1 MSYLGFYILA
11 KLSDIGCVLSI
22 FSIIGFICCA
32 IALFPMISLANTNS
46 SYSDPDRFFNKLFK
60 KYLKDFMWYKIFTV
74 SAVFLTIATLLP
86 TTKQAAFIWIAPQIV
101 ENGAVKDTVNNI
113 PELTKLGTDYLKE
126 LLKEKV
132 NDSGRAN

>member
-11 KLSDIGCVLSI
+11 KLNDIGCVLSTL
-22 FSIIGFICCA
+22 SIIGFIFCA
-32 IALFPMISLANTNS
+32 IAIIPIALTADTNS
-46 SYSDPDRFFNKLFK
+46 SYSDPDKSFNKLFK
-60 KYLKDFMWYKIFTV
+60 QYQKDFMWYKVFTV

-101 ENGAVKDTVNNI
+101 ENGAVKDTVKNM

-126 LLKEKV
+126 LLKEKI
-132 NDSGRAN
+132 NDSGRTN

>member
-1 MSYLGFYILA
+1 MSYLGFYLLA
-11 KLSDIGCVLSI
+11 KLNDIVFVLNILSL
-22 FSIIGFICCA
+22 IGFICCA
-32 IALFPMISLANTNS
+32 VLLIPISIMADTDS
-46 SYSDPDRFFNKLFK
+46 SYCDPDRVFNKLFK
-60 KYLKDFMWYKIFTV
+60 QKLKDFMWCKIFTI

-101 ENGAVKDTVNNI
+101 ENGAVKDTVKNI

-132 NDSGRAN
+132 NDSGRTY

>member
-1 MSYLGFYILA
+1 MSYLGFYLLA
-11 KLSDIGCVLSI
+11 KLNDIGFVLSVL
-22 FSIIGFICCA
+22 SVIGFICCA
-32 IALFPMISLANTNS
+32 LLLIPIVIMADVDS
-46 SYSDPDRFFNKLFK
+46 SYCEPDRAFNKLFK
-60 KYLKDFMWYKIFTV
+60 QKLKDFMWCKIFTI

-101 ENGAVKDTVNNI
+101 ENGAVKDTVKNI

-132 NDSGRAN
+132 NDSGRTY

>member
-11 KLSDIGCVLSI
+11 KLNDIGIVLSTV
-22 FSIIGFICCA
+22 SIIGFIFCA
-32 IALFPMISLANTNS
+32 ISLIPIAKTADTNS
-46 SYSDPDRFFNKLFK
+46 SYFEPDKSFNKLFK
-60 KYLKDFMWYKIFTV
+60 QYQKDFMWYKVFTV

-101 ENGAVKDTVNNI
+101 ENGAVKDTVKNI

-126 LLKEKV
+126 LLKEKI

>member
-11 KLSDIGCVLSI
+11 KLSDIGCVLSTL
-22 FSIIGFICCA
+22 SIIGFICCFVL
-32 IALFPMISLANTNS
+32 LFPIMIKADESS

-60 KYLKDFMWYKIFTV
+60 QYLKDFMWYKVFTM

-101 ENGAVKDTVNNI
+101 ENGTVKDTVKNI

-132 NDSGRAN
+132 NG

>member
-1 MSYLGFYILA
+1 MLYLGFYLLA
-11 KLSDIGCVLSI
+11 KLSDIGFVLKTLSLV
-22 FSIIGFICCA
+22 GFICCA
-32 IALFPMISLANTNS
+32 VSLIPIAMMAYVNIS
-46 SYSDPDRFFNKLFK
+46 YCEPDRVFNKLFK
-60 KYLKDFMWYKIFTV
+60 QYLKDFMWCKIFTI

-101 ENGAVKDTVNNI
+101 ENGAVKDTVKNI

>member
-1 MSYLGFYILA
+1 MNYLGFYLLA
-11 KLSDIGCVLSI
+11 KLNDIVCVLSTL
-22 FSIIGFICCA
+22 SIIGFICCA
-32 IALFPMISLANTNS
+32 IAIVPIALTADTNS
-46 SYSDPDRFFNKLFK
+46 SYCEPDRFFNKLFK

-86 TTKQAAFIWIAPQIV
+86 TTKQAAFIWIAPQII
-101 ENGAVKDTVNNI
+101 ENGAVKDTVKNI

-132 NDSGRAN
+132 NG